1 VQKRVSAKIS
11 FLLVL
16 SMFIGMFFVIS
27 RNSSVQAAPSF
38 ELVGFATLNG
48 GTTGGT
54 GGKEV
59 TATSISQI
67 NELLS
72 QRKKNKDTSPLV
84 IKFDRKLTGSEVIA
98 CKEVS
103 NITFLGVDGKGELEG
118 AGINIVKSKKYHCSK
133 FENSP
138 YKSPMD
144 AIGIENSRIFG
155 LTTVNC
161 ITRLATVTVTE

>member
-1 VQKRVSAKIS
+1 LCKKEFRQN
-11 FLLVL
+11 LVL
-16 SMFIGMFFVIS
+16 VGFIMFIGMFFVIS

-72 QRKKNKDTSPLV
+72 KGKR
-84 IKFDRKLTGSEVIA
+84 IKTHHL
-98 CKEVS
+98 
-103 NITFLGVDGKGELEG
+103 L
-118 AGINIVKSKKYHCSK
+118 
-133 FENSP
+133 
-138 YKSPMD
+138 
-144 AIGIENSRIFG
+144 
-155 LTTVNC
+155 
-161 ITRLATVTVTE
+161 

>member
-1 VQKRVSAKIS
+1 LCKKS
-11 FLLVL
+11 FGKNLVL
-16 SMFIGMFFVIS
+16 VGFINVYWYVFVIS

-72 QRKKNKDTSPLV
+72 QRKR
-84 IKFDRKLTGSEVIA
+84 IKTHHL
-98 CKEVS
+98 
-103 NITFLGVDGKGELEG
+103 L
-118 AGINIVKSKKYHCSK
+118 
-133 FENSP
+133 
-138 YKSPMD
+138 
-144 AIGIENSRIFG
+144 
-155 LTTVNC
+155 
-161 ITRLATVTVTE
+161 